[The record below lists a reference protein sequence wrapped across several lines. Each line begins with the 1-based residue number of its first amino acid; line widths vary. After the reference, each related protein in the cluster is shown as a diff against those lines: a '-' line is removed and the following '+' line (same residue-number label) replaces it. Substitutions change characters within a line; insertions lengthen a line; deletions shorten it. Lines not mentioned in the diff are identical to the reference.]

1 MRARRG
7 VVRRRRRRNGPRLLR
22 SSTTRGSCRREPRSK
37 LLRRE
42 IENWGEIAV
51 GSIMPIAASW
61 CGRPEFEPGSTTN
74 RFAEGAARDQVLAEP
89 LGVLS
94 IGCGRDAP
102 HGWKVARGTNGTL
115 GASTGPPARVVS
127 EFVAVGSV
135 VHVVHAGAEGLPR
148 RESKTVSR

>member
-1 MRARRG
+1 M
-7 VVRRRRRRNGPRLLR
+7 
-22 SSTTRGSCRREPRSK
+22 STLGSCRREPRSK

-74 RFAEGAARDQVLAEP
+74 RFAEGAARHQVLAEP

-102 HGWKVARGTNGTL
+102 HGWKVARGTNGPS
-115 GASTGPPARVVS
+115 ASQQARQLVS
-127 EFVAVGSV
+127 CRRFWQSAVCRSWTQALKV
-135 VHVVHAGAEGLPR
+135 CHEESR
-148 RESKTVSR
+148 RLSPELR

>member
-1 MRARRG
+1 MF
-7 VVRRRRRRNGPRLLR
+7 
-22 SSTTRGSCRREPRSK
+22 TRGSCRREPRSK
-37 LLRRE
+37 RLRRE

-51 GSIMPIAASW
+51 GSIIQIAASW

-102 HGWKVARGTNGTL
+102 HGWKVARGTDEPSAPQQDRQLVSCL
-115 GASTGPPARVVS
+115 GLFSRVLCRSCLQALKVCVQRLTRIESETVS
-127 EFVAVGSV
+127 EV
-135 VHVVHAGAEGLPR
+135 R
-148 RESKTVSR
+148 T